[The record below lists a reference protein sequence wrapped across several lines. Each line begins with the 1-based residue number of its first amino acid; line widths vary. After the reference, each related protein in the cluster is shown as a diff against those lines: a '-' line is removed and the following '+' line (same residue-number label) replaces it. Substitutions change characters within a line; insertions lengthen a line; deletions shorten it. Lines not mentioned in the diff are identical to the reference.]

1 MTDGTPVTAP
11 LCPICDCYSDH
22 LIAVSL
28 DPLVVVLDACLHI
41 YDAPQPGRTYKPRR
55 TT

>member
-1 MTDGTPVTAP
+1 MTDGQPVTAP
-11 LCPICDCYSDH
+11 FCHLCGTYNDH

-28 DPLVVVLDACLHI
+28 DPLVVVLDLCGHT